1 MKISEFTQTKDLEE
15 QIKILT
21 KEREGKAKIKELKE
35 EWDVKTHK
43 VMKTEHLPDKVIK
56 DKNGNQTGTKKVN
69 RISAPF
75 QKKIVNTAVVFGF
88 GNEVELVKS
97 HFEEKSEEE
106 MVFNAVKKILDDNK
120 TATFNRKVARECYR
134 ATEVAEVW
142 YYEKTETHEE
152 YGFPCDYKIR
162 VKLLTPWNG
171 ENLYP
176 HFDSY
181 DKLKAFVR
189 SFAVGKE
196 EYLDVYTSSE
206 YQRYKK
212 VDGFWEEDKVADKDN
227 EIPVYLDL
235 SKTIN
240 KIPVIYTS
248 QEGAEWSDVQ
258 TDIERLELLFSRHAE
273 INDYHAAPKTFV
285 EGELV
290 STPQAGEAN
299 GLLQGSIGSKAYI
312 LSWDH
317 SPESIKLEISTR
329 LSNIFKFTQTPDVSF
344 ESVKALNQ
352 ISGVMLKMLF
362 MDAHLKV
369 LEKEEI
375 WDEYYERRF
384 NLLKTYVGKLLNPKL
399 EKASKN
405 LSIKPKF
412 NPYMIDDLKAKIDML
427 MTANGNKPV
436 ISQQKSVALGNL
448 VENSQEEWEIIKAES
463 EEEKQKDIFQPVNL

>member
-1 MKISEFTQTKDLEE
+1 MKISEFTKTEDLQE
-15 QIKILT
+15 QVKALT
-21 KEREGKAKIKELKE
+21 TEREGRADIKELKE
-35 EWDVKTHK
+35 EWEVSQHK
-43 VMKTEHLPDKVIK
+43 VMKTEYLPDKQIK
-56 DKNGNQTGTKKVN
+56 NKEGQVTGIKKVN

-97 HFEEKSEEE
+97 HFKENSDEEK
-106 MVFNAVKKILDDNK
+106 VFNAVKKILDDNK
-120 TATFNRKVARECYR
+120 AATFNRKVARECYR

-181 DKLKAFVR
+181 DKLRAFVR
-189 SFAVGKE
+189 AFSVGKQ

-212 VDGFWEEDKVADKDN
+212 TNGIWEKDQITDGDN

-235 SKTIN
+235 SQTIG
-240 KIPVIYTS
+240 KIPVIYAS
-248 QEGAEWSDVQ
+248 QENAEWRDVQ
-258 TDIERLELLFSRHAE
+258 SDIERLELLFSRHAE
-273 INDYHAAPKTFV
+273 INDYHAAPKIFI
-285 EGELV
+285 EGELM

-299 GLLQGSIGSKAYI
+299 GVIQGSIGTKAHI

-317 SPESIKLEISTR
+317 SPESIKLEIATR

-384 NLLKTYVGKLLNPKL
+384 NLLKTYVGKLLNPSL
-399 EKASKN
+399 EKASKS

-412 NPYMIDDLKAKIDML
+412 NPYMIDDLKSKIEML
-427 MTANGNKPV
+427 MTANGNKPIV
-436 ISQQKSVALGNL
+436 SHQGSVVLGNL
-448 VENSQEEWEIIKAES
+448 AEDIQEEWKIIKTES
-463 EEEKQKDIFQPVNL
+463 EEEKQKDIFQSIKL